1 MSYFSKY
8 RLLTKTM
15 LKSNAMDDPKDKG
28 RKIKNIALS
37 IFAIVFVMI
46 PVVVVSGI
54 FTFLATKSLM
64 ENGDKSFMITLM
76 LCFIS
81 IFTVIFGVNVIFSEL
96 YFSAD
101 IEKLLPLP
109 LHSWE
114 IAGAR
119 FTAVFIGESVMQCLL
134 VIAGITGYG
143 LAVGLNIFE
152 WIIAIIG
159 GLFLSLAPMAA
170 CAIIGILMM
179 NFTKVIKN
187 KDQVRRISL
196 IFMFLV
202 FVVMIEAILSIS
214 SIDIEEFILNASK
227 GDVAFIK
234 MMKILFPQI
243 ILFGKYLKTG
253 NFLYFLGYTAI
264 SLGLVVL
271 FLLIAEKY
279 YIKSVSVMGEGSGKK
294 EAALE
299 EKIKKDRKVFKEKP
313 RLATLF
319 FKEVKGLV
327 RTQVYFTNCIMATF
341 IWPIF
346 VFIIIKL
353 RNIDI
358 SIVSLESY
366 KMGHKTGVVSM
377 DAIILY
383 AGFLVAVIMT
393 AMNSLGSNSFS
404 REGQGIEF
412 IKYIPVDFKTQWNA
426 KALVSLFFSSIG
438 TIPFF
443 VAGLIY
449 IGLGIPMAVLI
460 VLLMFAAIFF
470 ITYMGMYID
479 SINPKLE
486 WEDALSSLRENYN
499 TFFAMAIAI
508 IVAAVGFLSMYLMIR
523 CGLITWLT
531 ALIVLIVFVIAD
543 IWIYKKSMTKGIENL
558 YQIGEM

>member
-1 MSYFSKY
+1 MNYFSKY
-8 RLLTKTM
+8 RLLTKTI

-37 IFAIVFVMI
+37 IFAVVFVMI

-64 ENGDKSFMITLM
+64 EQGDKSFMITLM

-81 IFTVIFGVNVIFSEL
+81 IFTVIFGINVIFSEL
-96 YFSAD
+96 YFSSD

-109 LHSWE
+109 LHPWE

-143 LAVGLNIFE
+143 IAAGLNILE
-152 WIIAIIG
+152 WILAISG
-159 GLFLSLAPMAA
+159 GLFLSLAPMAG

-179 NFTKVIKN
+179 SFTKFIKN

-202 FVVMIEAILSIS
+202 FVVMVEAILSLS
-214 SIDIEEFILNASK
+214 SVDIEEFILNASK
-227 GDVAFIK
+227 GDIVFVK

-253 NFLYFLGYTAI
+253 NLTFFI
-264 SLGLVVL
+264 SYAVISVAFVIV
-271 FLLIAEKY
+271 FLLIAEKF
-279 YIKSVSVMGEGSGKK
+279 YIRSVSVMGDGTAKK
-294 EAALE
+294 AEKLE
-299 EKIKKDRKVFKEKP
+299 NQIKKNKKIFKKNP
-313 RLATLF
+313 HLATLF
-319 FKEVKGLV
+319 LKELRSLV
-327 RTQVYFTNCIMATF
+327 RTQVYFTNCILATF
-341 IWPIF
+341 IWPLF

-366 KMGHKTGVVSM
+366 RMSHRTGNASLESIM
-377 DAIILY
+377 LS
-383 AGFLVAVIMT
+383 AGFLIAVIMT

-412 IKYIPVDFKTQWNA
+412 IKYIPVDMKIQWNA
-426 KALVSLFFSSIG
+426 KALISFFFSAIG
-438 TIPFF
+438 TVPFF
-443 VAGLIY
+443 VAGCIY
-449 IGLGIPMAVLI
+449 THIGVLMSVIIVAIMLAAV
-460 VLLMFAAIFF
+460 FF

-508 IVAAVGFLSMYLMIR
+508 IVAALGFLAIFIAIR
-523 CGLITWLT
+523 CGIGVRIT
-531 ALIVLIVFVIAD
+531 AVVLLVLFAIAD

-558 YQIGEM
+558 SQLGE